1 MSELAKAFALATGQT
16 YPEPAE
22 AVSYGLE
29 PERPVGTRAGLK
41 IRKATDLKLP
51 PHTKWLGRG
60 WLPRR
65 EITVLVG
72 AEGIG
77 KSLLWVLMAALVTT
91 GKGFPM
97 FNWAARKPADV
108 VVIVTED
115 SASEVEARLRTAGA
129 DLTRIHFFCA
139 EDDGTGTPTF
149 AGGLQGDM
157 LLLDALLEQMESK
170 PGFLVVDAWL
180 DTVAGNLN
188 IRDTQQARAALHPWK
203 DIATRH
209 DIAVLLVTH
218 TNRMDSTST
227 RDLMGGTAALRQKAR
242 MVLFAARPPVQDGD
256 GQFLWVGPDKA
267 NTTGI
272 VDAVKFKVR
281 IEQVRKQTD
290 DDPGTTALLSSP
302 ASALMPIAQL
312 LAEWKREETEAER
325 KPSKAEEA
333 EAAIRAYM
341 DGTDGTAP
349 AADVKDHLRQEGF
362 GKTAAET
369 AMRALG
375 SSAPTGPKQPWVYRM
390 NHFQISYSD
399 GLCQEVSSTRNSR
412 KSEPEDA
419 AFSLT
424 SPPELPMSL
433 ETPRALRK
441 SEIELCTACGD
452 ALSDHEQGH
461 HRECAA

>member
-1 MSELAKAFALATGQT
+1 MTELAKAFALALGEP
-16 YPEPAE
+16 YPED
-22 AVSYGLE
+22 AV
-29 PERPVGTRAGLK
+29 PEQEKPQGTRAGLK
-41 IRKATDLKLP
+41 IRRATDLRLP

-72 AEGIG
+72 QEGIG
-77 KSLLWVLMAALVTT
+77 KSLLWVLMAMLVTR
-91 GKGFPM
+91 GKAFPM

-129 DLTRIHFFCA
+129 DLSRIHFFCA
-139 EDDGTGTPTF
+139 EDDGTGTPVF
-149 AGGLQGDM
+149 SGGFQGDM
-157 LLLDALLEQMESK
+157 LLLDALLEQMETK
-170 PGFLVVDAWL
+170 PAFLVVDAWL

-218 TNRMDSTST
+218 TNRMDTTNT

-242 MVLFAARPPVQDGD
+242 MVLFAARPAAQDD
-256 GQFLWVGPDKA
+256 NGQFLWVGPDKA

-272 VDAVKFKVR
+272 VDAVKFRVR
-281 IEQVRKQTD
+281 VEQVRALTD
-290 DDPGTTALLSSP
+290 DDPGTTALLTSP

-333 EAAIRAYM
+333 EEAIKAFM
-341 DGTDGTAP
+341 EGTDGTAP
-349 AADVKDHLRQEGF
+349 AADVKEHLRQAGY

-375 SSAPTGPKQPWVYRM
+375 SSAPSGPKLPWVYRM
-390 NHFQISYSD
+390 NDFQTSYSE
-399 GLCQEVSSTRNSR
+399 GLCQEVSNSKNSR
-412 KSEPEDA
+412 KFEPGET
-419 AFSLT
+419 AFSIPRLT
-424 SPPELPMSL
+424 ELPNSL
-433 ETPRALRK
+433 GTPEAPRK
-441 SEIELCTACGD
+441 SA
-452 ALSDHEQGH
+452 
-461 HRECAA
+461 